1 MLKTQG
7 NSTWLT
13 WKLRQ
18 SLKKKS
24 KQKEKDL
31 EAKKK
36 DENMKRQEISVL
48 TASLEQ
54 LQNSLTVADGSV
66 KELLIQKKLNTA

>member
-1 MLKTQG
+1 M
-7 NSTWLT
+7 
-13 WKLRQ
+13 
-18 SLKKKS
+18 KKKS

-48 TASLEQ
+48 AASLEQ
-54 LQNSLTVADGSV
+54 LQNSLTVADGSA
-66 KELLIQKKLNTA
+66 KELLTEKKLNTA